1 MCMQDYEILSG
12 NKLVALWKDRRLT
25 VVDQTLLPQYLK
37 KVAEADLWL
46 STRAID
52 SRRAGR

>member
-12 NKLVALWKDRRLT
+12 NKLVAIWKDRRLT

-37 KVAEADLWL
+37 KAAEADLWL